1 MDIPATPRLLDI
13 LLVEDSPTDVMM
25 TREALNENR
34 MLNPLHVVPDGVA
47 ALQFL
52 RRDPPYTD
60 APRPGLILLDLNL
73 PRKNVPEVLAEI
85 KGDKS
90 LDKIPVII
98 LTTSQAEDDIAKSY
112 GLHANCFISKPVD
125 YCRFVEVMRTIN
137 EFWFCVVTPPPQ

>member
-1 MDIPATPRLLDI
+1 MNIPATPRLLDI

-73 PRKNVPEVLAEI
+73 PRKSGPEVLEEI
-85 KGDKS
+85 KGDKT
-90 LDKIPVII
+90 LAQIPVIV
-98 LTTSQAEDDIAKSY
+98 LTTSRAEEDVARSY
-112 GLHANCFISKPVD
+112 GLHANCFVSKPVD
-125 YCRFVEVMRTIN
+125 YSQFVKAIGSIN
-137 EFWFCVVTPPPQ
+137 EFWFCVVTLPAQ